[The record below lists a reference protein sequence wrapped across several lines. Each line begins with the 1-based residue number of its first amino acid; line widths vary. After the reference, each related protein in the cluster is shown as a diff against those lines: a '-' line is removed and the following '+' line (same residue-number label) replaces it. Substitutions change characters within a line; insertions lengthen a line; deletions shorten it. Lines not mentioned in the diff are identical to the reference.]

1 MEEKVKQRRG
11 FAAMDPERQ
20 RQVASLGGKGAH
32 LRGTAHQWT
41 SEEAK
46 LAGRKGGLASS
57 GKRNTIASGEV

>member
-1 MEEKVKQRRG
+1 
-11 FAAMDPERQ
+11 MDPERQ